1 MNPNL
6 KWKVIFIVVVILGC
20 IYGLVGLPTFP
31 TSLAD
36 LKSNFAQQIKLG
48 LDLQGGTHL
57 ILQVQVQEAIAQE
70 TDQTVDR
77 LTTQLRAKNIRYD
90 EVRRA
95 DDTHIVV
102 RNVPSEQLS
111 DFRDLVNT
119 LLQNEWDMSPTAG
132 EPSSYTLALRPSRIA
147 SIQEQTMTQSLETI
161 ERRINALGLTEPTIQ
176 RHGRNDNEILVQLPG
191 EGDPARAKAVIQAGG
206 QLELKLVEDPT
217 TYPSQAA
224 ALAAHG
230 GVLPPGTELVP
241 GRSDSR
247 DPSAATGEVWYVL
260 SRTAVVTGRD
270 LRSATE
276 NRNSN
281 NPGQWQVN
289 FSLSAEGA
297 HRFGPFTEQNVHR
310 QMAIVLEH
318 RVYSAPVINSRID
331 DSGFIEGNFS
341 QESAHDLAIVLRA
354 GALPASIKYLEE
366 RTVGPSL
373 GADSIRH
380 GVQASVLSLLV
391 VMIFM
396 LVYYRMSGGN
406 AVLALVL
413 NLVILL
419 AVLAA
424 FGMIAVIGISAALA
438 VASPVAGLIAAVV
451 GGLAVPLSGASG
463 ATLTLPGIAGVI
475 LTIGMGVDS
484 NVLVFERIRE
494 ELRNGKSP
502 ASAVQAGFDKAFL
515 TIIDT
520 HVTTVVSAFFLFL
533 FGTGP
538 IRGFAITLTIG
549 LIANVFT
556 AIYVSK
562 TIFQYHLTKMDRQA
576 ELSI

>member
-1 MNPNL
+1 MRP
-6 KWKVIFIVVVILGC
+6 
-20 IYGLVGLPTFP
+20 
-31 TSLAD
+31 S
-36 LKSNFAQQIKLG
+36 
-48 LDLQGGTHL
+48 
-57 ILQVQVQEAIAQE
+57 AIAQ
-70 TDQTVDR
+70 
-77 LTTQLRAKNIRYD
+77 
-90 EVRRA
+90 
-95 DDTHIVV
+95 
-102 RNVPSEQLS
+102 
-111 DFRDLVNT
+111 
-119 LLQNEWDMSPTAG
+119 
-132 EPSSYTLALRPSRIA
+132 
-147 SIQEQTMTQSLETI
+147 IQETTMTQSLETI

-176 RHGRNDNEILVQLPG
+176 LRGGRNNNEILVQLPG
-191 EGDPARAKAVIQAGG
+191 EGDPSRAKSVIQAGG
-206 QLELKLVEDPT
+206 QLELRLVEDPR
-217 TYPSQAA
+217 TYSSQTE

-241 GRSDSR
+241 GRSETR
-247 DPSAATGEVWYVL
+247 RPSGDLDTGETWYVL
-260 SRTAVVTGRD
+260 SRAPIVTGLD
-270 LRSATE
+270 LRNAIE
-276 NRNSN
+276 NRNTN
-281 NPGQWQVN
+281 NPGQWVVD
-289 FSLSAEGA
+289 FTLSPEAA
-297 HRFGPFTEQNVHR
+297 RRFGPFTQQNIGR
-310 QMAIVLEH
+310 QMAIVLDH
-318 RVYSAPVINSRID
+318 RVYTAPVINGRID
-331 DSGFIEGNFS
+331 DSGMIEGNFS
-341 QESAHDLAIVLRA
+341 QESAHDLALVLRA

-380 GVQASVLSLLV
+380 GVQASVLSLIV
-391 VMIFM
+391 VMLFM
-396 LVYYRMSGGN
+396 LVYYRLSGAN
-406 AVLALVL
+406 AVLALIL

-424 FGMIAVIGISAALA
+424 FGAV
-438 VASPVAGLIAAVV
+438 
-451 GGLAVPLSGASG
+451 
-463 ATLTLPGIAGVI
+463 LTLPGIAGVI

-494 ELRNGKSP
+494 ELRNGKS
-502 ASAVQAGFDKAFL
+502 ASSAVDAGFDKAFL

>member
-6 KWKVIFIVVVILGC
+6 KWKVLFIVAVVVLCVYFILG
-20 IYGLVGLPTFP
+20 LPNFP
-31 TSLAD
+31 TSAAA
-36 LKSNFAQQIKLG
+36 LKDNFTHQIKLG

-57 ILQVQVQEAIAQE
+57 ILQVQVQEAVAQE

-77 LTTQLRAKNIRYD
+77 LATALRQKNIHYD
-90 EVRRA
+90 EVRRV

-102 RNVPSEQLS
+102 RNISPEQS
-111 DFRDLVNT
+111 GDFRDLIHDQYEGVWELSPAPGETNSY
-119 LLQNEWDMSPTAG
+119 LLSMRQ
-132 EPSSYTLALRPSRIA
+132 SYLAH
-147 SIQEQTMTQSLETI
+147 IQETTMEQSLETI

-176 RHGRNDNEILVQLPG
+176 LHGRKDNEILVQLPG
-191 EGDPARAKAVIQAGG
+191 EGDPTRAKQVIQAGG

-217 TYPSQAA
+217 TYPSEAA

-230 GVLPPGTELVP
+230 GILPPNTEIVK
-241 GRSDSR
+241 GRNERNSQNPQD
-247 DPSAATGEVWYVL
+247 TGEVWYIL
-260 SRTAVVTGRD
+260 SRTPAVTGRD
-270 LRSATE
+270 LRTATE
-276 NRNSN
+276 NRNPDM
-281 NPGQWQVN
+281 PGQWQIN
-289 FSLSAEGA
+289 FTLTGEAA
-297 HRFGPFTEQNVHR
+297 RRFGPFTEQNKGR
-310 QMAIVLEH
+310 QMAIELEH
-318 RVYSAPVINSRID
+318 RVYSAPVIQSRID
-331 DSGFIEGNFS
+331 DQGRIDGNFS
-341 QESAHDLAIVLRA
+341 QESAHDLALVLRA

-396 LVYYRMSGGN
+396 VFYYRLSGVN
-406 AVLALVL
+406 AVLALIL

-419 AVLAA
+419 A
-424 FGMIAVIGISAALA
+424 ALA
-438 VASPVAGLIAAVV
+438 MFGAV
-451 GGLAVPLSGASG
+451 
-463 ATLTLPGIAGVI
+463 LTLPGIAGVI

-494 ELRNGKSP
+494 ELRNGKS
-502 ASAVQAGFDKAFL
+502 ASAAVEAGFDKAFL

-520 HVTTVVSAFFLFL
+520 HVTTVVSAFFLFI

-562 TIFQYHLTKMDRQA
+562 AIFQYHLTKMDRQA

>member
-6 KWKVIFIVVVILGC
+6 KWRALSILLIILFC
-20 IYGLVGLPTFP
+20 VYYLIGLPEFP
-31 TSLAD
+31 
-36 LKSNFAQQIKLG
+36 KSFAQMKDNFGHQIKLG

-77 LTTQLRAKNIRYD
+77 LTNELRAKNIHYD

-95 DDTHIVV
+95 DDTHILV
-102 RNVPSEQLS
+102 RNIDPAQLS
-111 DFRDLVNT
+111 QFRDLVSAQYANV
-119 LLQNEWDMSPTAG
+119 WDLTPTAG
-132 EPSSYTLALRPSRIA
+132 DPSGYTLTLRAAVIA
-147 SIQEQTMTQSLETI
+147 QIKDSTMTQSLETI
-161 ERRINALGLTEPTIQ
+161 VRRINALGLTEPTIQ
-176 RHGRNDNEILVQLPG
+176 RRGGRNDNEILVQLPG
-191 EGDPARAKAVIQAGG
+191 EGDPTRAKAVIQAGG
-206 QLELKLVEDPT
+206 QLELRLVEDVR
-217 TYPSQAA
+217 TYSSESE

-230 GVLPPGTELVP
+230 GILPLGTELVP
-241 GRSDSR
+241 GRSETRNASGIQD
-247 DPSAATGEVWYVL
+247 TGVTWYVL
-260 SRTAVVTGRD
+260 SRAPVVTGRD
-270 LRSATE
+270 LRSAIET
-276 NRNSN
+276 RNTN
-281 NPGQWQVN
+281 NPGQFQVN
-289 FSLSAEGA
+289 FTLSPEAA
-297 HRFGPFTEQNVHR
+297 RRFGPFTETNKGR

-318 RVYSAPVINSRID
+318 RVYSAPVINGRID
-331 DSGFIEGNFS
+331 DSGLIEGNFS
-341 QESAHDLAIVLRA
+341 QESAHDLALVLRA

-380 GVQASVLSLLV
+380 GVQASVLSLVV
-391 VMIFM
+391 VMLFM
-396 LVYYRMSGGN
+396 LFYYRFSGGN
-406 AVLALVL
+406 AVLALIL
-413 NLVILL
+413 NLIILL
-419 AVLAA
+419 AVLAL
-424 FGMIAVIGISAALA
+424 FGAV
-438 VASPVAGLIAAVV
+438 
-451 GGLAVPLSGASG
+451 
-463 ATLTLPGIAGVI
+463 LTLPGIAGVI

-502 ASAVQAGFDKAFL
+502 GSAVDAGFDKAFV

>member
-6 KWKVIFIVVVILGC
+6 KWKAVFIVVVILGC
-20 IYGLVGLPTFP
+20 VYGLFGLPTFP
-31 TSLAD
+31 TSAAD
-36 LKSNFAQQIKLG
+36 LKSNFAHQIKLG

-57 ILQVQVQEAIAQE
+57 ILQVRVQEAISQE

-77 LTTQLRAKNIRYD
+77 LTNQLRAKNIRYD
-90 EVRRA
+90 EVRRV

-111 DFRDLVNT
+111 EFRDLVAAQ
-119 LLQNEWDMSPTAG
+119 LQNVWDMSPTAG
-132 EPSSYTLALRPSRIA
+132 EPSSHTLSRRPSAIA
-147 SIQEQTMTQSLETI
+147 ALQEQTMQQSLETI

-191 EGDPARAKAVIQAGG
+191 EGDPSRAKAGIQAGG
-206 QLELKLVEDPT
+206 QLELRLVEDPSP
-217 TYPSQAA
+217 YPSQTA

-241 GRSDSR
+241 GRSESR
-247 DPSAATGEVWYVL
+247 NPGADTGEVWYLL
-260 SRTAVVTGRD
+260 SRTVVVSGRD

-276 NRNSN
+276 NRNTN

-289 FSLSAEGA
+289 FSLSSEGA
-297 HRFGPFTEQNVHR
+297 QRFGPFTEQNVHR

-331 DSGFIEGNFS
+331 DQGFIEGNFS

-354 GALPASIKYLEE
+354 RALPASIKYLEE

-396 LVYYRMSGGN
+396 VFYYRLSGAN
-406 AVLALVL
+406 AVLALIL

-419 AVLAA
+419 A
-424 FGMIAVIGISAALA
+424 ALA
-438 VASPVAGLIAAVV
+438 TFGAV
-451 GGLAVPLSGASG
+451 
-463 ATLTLPGIAGVI
+463 LTLPGIAGVI

-562 TIFQYHLTKMDRQA
+562 TIFEYHLTKMDRQA

>member
-6 KWKVIFIVVVILGC
+6 KWKALFIVVIIFAC
-20 IYGLVGLPTFP
+20 IYGLLGLPTFP
-31 TSLAD
+31 TSLAQV
-36 LKSNFAQQIKLG
+36 KENFGHQIKLG

-77 LTTQLRAKNIRYD
+77 LTSQLRAKNIRYD
-90 EVRRA
+90 EVRRV
-95 DDTHIVV
+95 DDTHILI
-102 RNVPSEQLS
+102 RNVAPEQLS
-111 DFRDLVNT
+111 EFRDLVNAQ
-119 LLQNEWDMSPTAG
+119 LSNIWDLSPAAG
-132 EPSSYTLALRPSRIA
+132 TPPGYTLALRPSAIGQ
-147 SIQEQTMTQSLETI
+147 IQETTMTQSLETI

-176 RHGRNDNEILVQLPG
+176 LRGGRNNNEILVQLPG
-191 EGDPARAKAVIQAGG
+191 EGDPTRAEQVIQAGG
-206 QLELKLVEDPT
+206 QLELTLVEDPV
-217 TYPSQAA
+217 TYPSETA

-230 GVLPPGTELVP
+230 GILPAGTVLVP
-241 GRSDSR
+241 DDPRGRTRS
-247 DPSAATGEVWYVL
+247 SAQDAPEVWYIL
-260 SRTAVVTGRD
+260 SRAAAVTGRD
-270 LRSATE
+270 LRSAIE
-276 NRNSN
+276 NRNTN
-281 NPGQWQVN
+281 NPGQWVVD
-289 FSLSAEGA
+289 FTLSSEAA
-297 HRFGPFTEQNVHR
+297 RRFGPFTELNLHR
-310 QMAIVLEH
+310 QMAIVLDH
-318 RVYSAPVINSRID
+318 HVYSAPSINGRID
-331 DSGFIEGNFS
+331 DSGLIEGNFS
-341 QESAHDLAIVLRA
+341 QESAHDLALVLRA

-380 GVQASVLSLLV
+380 GVQASILSLVV
-391 VMIFM
+391 VMLFM
-396 LVYYRMSGGN
+396 LVYYRLSGGN
-406 AVLALVL
+406 AVLALIL

-419 AVLAA
+419 AALAA
-424 FGMIAVIGISAALA
+424 FGAV
-438 VASPVAGLIAAVV
+438 
-451 GGLAVPLSGASG
+451 
-463 ATLTLPGIAGVI
+463 LTLPGIAGVI

-494 ELRNGKSP
+494 DLRNGKSP
-502 ASAVQAGFDKAFL
+502 ASAVDTGFDKAFL

-562 TIFQYHLTKMDRQA
+562 TIFQYHLTKMERQA

>member
-6 KWKVIFIVVVILGC
+6 KWKAVFILVVILGC
-20 IYGLVGLPTFP
+20 IYGLFAVPTFP
-31 TSLAD
+31 TSAAD
-36 LKSNFAQQIKLG
+36 LKSNFAHQIKLG

-77 LTTQLRAKNIRYD
+77 LTNQLRAKNIRYD
-90 EVRRA
+90 EVRRV
-95 DDTHIVV
+95 DDTHIDV
-102 RNVPSEQLS
+102 RNVPSDQLS
-111 DFRDLVNT
+111 EFRDLVAAQ
-119 LLQNEWDMSPTAG
+119 LQNSWDMAPTAG
-132 EPSSYTLALRPSRIA
+132 EPSSYTLTLRQSAIA
-147 SIQEQTMTQSLETI
+147 AIQEQTMQQSLETI

-176 RHGRNDNEILVQLPG
+176 LHGRKDNEILVQLPG
-191 EGDPARAKAVIQAGG
+191 EGDPSRAKAVIQAGG
-206 QLELKLVEDPT
+206 QLELKLVEDPSP
-217 TYPSQAA
+217 YPSQAA

-230 GVLPPGTELVP
+230 GVLPPGTEIVP

-247 DPSAATGEVWYVL
+247 NPADTGEVWYLL
-260 SRTAVVTGRD
+260 SRSPVVTGRD
-270 LRSATE
+270 LRGATE
-276 NRNSN
+276 NRNTN

-289 FSLSAEGA
+289 FSLSSEGA
-297 HRFGPFTEQNVHR
+297 QRFGPFTEQNVHR

-331 DSGFIEGNFS
+331 DQGFIEGNFS
-341 QESAHDLAIVLRA
+341 QESAHDLALVLRA

-380 GVQASVLSLLV
+380 GVQASILSLLV

-424 FGMIAVIGISAALA
+424 FGAV
-438 VASPVAGLIAAVV
+438 
-451 GGLAVPLSGASG
+451 
-463 ATLTLPGIAGVI
+463 LTLPGIAGVI

-562 TIFQYHLTKMDRQA
+562 TIFEYHLTKMDRQA

>member
-1 MNPNL
+1 MDRLIAETPARAQVLAESRPSDMNPNL
-6 KWKVIFIVVVILGC
+6 KWKVLFISLVILGC
-20 IYGLVGLPTFP
+20 IYGLIGLPTFP
-31 TSLAD
+31 TKVAD
-36 LKSNFAQQIKLG
+36 LKNNFGQQIKLG

-57 ILQVQVQEAIAQE
+57 ILQVQTQEAIAQE
-70 TDQTVDR
+70 TDQTVER
-77 LTTQLRAKNIRYD
+77 LTTQMRTKNIHYD
-90 EVRRA
+90 EVRRV
-95 DDTHIVV
+95 DDTHVLV
-102 RNVPSEQLS
+102 RNVASEQLS
-111 DFRDLVNT
+111 DFRDLVT
-119 LLQNEWDMSPTAG
+119 SQLQNVWDMTPAAGDPTG
-132 EPSSYTLALRPSRIA
+132 YTLTLRPSAIA
-147 SIQEQTMTQSLETI
+147 AIREQTMTQSIETI

-176 RHGRNDNEILVQLPG
+176 QRGGSNENEILVQLPG
-191 EGDPARAKAVIQAGG
+191 EGDPSRAKAVIQAGG

-217 TYPSQAA
+217 SYPSQVA

-230 GVLPPGTELVP
+230 GVLPSGTEIVA
-241 GRSDSR
+241 GRSESR
-247 DPSAATGEVWYVL
+247 TNTPDTGEVWYIL
-260 SRTAVVTGRD
+260 SRAPVVTGRD

-276 NRNSN
+276 NRSTQ
-281 NPGQWQVN
+281 NPGQWQIN
-289 FSLSAEGA
+289 FSLSTDAS
-297 HRFGPFTEQNVHR
+297 HRFGPFTEQNVNR
-310 QMAIVLEH
+310 QMAIVLQH
-318 RVYSAPVINSRID
+318 RVYSAPVIHSRID
-331 DSGFIEGNFS
+331 DSGVIEGNFS
-341 QESAHDLAIVLRA
+341 QDSAHDLALVLRA

-380 GVQASVLSLLV
+380 GVQASIFSLLA
-391 VMIFM
+391 VMVFM
-396 LVYYRMSGGN
+396 VVYYRLSGAN
-406 AVLALVL
+406 AVLALIL

-419 AVLAA
+419 AALAA
-424 FGMIAVIGISAALA
+424 FGAV
-438 VASPVAGLIAAVV
+438 
-451 GGLAVPLSGASG
+451 
-463 ATLTLPGIAGVI
+463 LTLPGIAGVI

-494 ELRNGKSP
+494 ELRNGKSS

-562 TIFQYHLTKMDRQA
+562 TIFQYHLSKMDRQA
-576 ELSI
+576 EISI

>member
-6 KWKVIFIVVVILGC
+6 KWKVVFILAVVVFCL
-20 IYGLVGLPTFP
+20 YSVVGLPTFP
-31 TSLAD
+31 TS
-36 LKSNFAQQIKLG
+36 FAQLRDNFEHQIKLG

-57 ILQVQVQEAIAQE
+57 ILQVQVQEAVAQE

-77 LTTQLRAKNIRYD
+77 LTTAMRTKNIHYD
-90 EVRRA
+90 EVRRM
-95 DDTHIVV
+95 DDTHFIV
-102 RNVPSEQLS
+102 RNVPPDQVSQ
-111 DFRDLVNT
+111 FRDLIHEQFENAWT
-119 LLQNEWDMSPTAG
+119 LSPAPGEPTA
-132 EPSSYTLALRPSRIA
+132 ALLTMRPTTIA
-147 SIQEQTMTQSLETI
+147 AIQEATMTQSLETI

-176 RHGRNDNEILVQLPG
+176 PHGRVGQDNEILVQLPG
-191 EGDPARAKAVIQAGG
+191 EGDPAAAKRVIQAGG
-206 QLELKLVEDPT
+206 QLELKLVEDPN
-217 TYPSQAA
+217 TYPSEAA
-224 ALAAHG
+224 ALAAKG
-230 GVLPPGTELVP
+230 GILPAGAELVE
-241 GRSDSR
+241 GSSEARSRNPQD
-247 DPSAATGEVWYVL
+247 TGNVWYVL
-260 SRTAVVTGRD
+260 DRTPAVTGRD

-276 NRNSN
+276 SRNTEM
-281 NPGQWQVN
+281 PGQWQIN
-289 FSLSAEGA
+289 FVLSSDAGRNFG
-297 HRFGPFTEQNVHR
+297 RFTQQNVGR
-310 QMAIVLEH
+310 QMAIVLEKK
-318 RVYSAPVINSRID
+318 VYSAPVIQSKIEDTGRID
-331 DSGFIEGNFS
+331 GNFS
-341 QESAHDLAIVLRA
+341 QESAHELAQILRA

-380 GVQASVLSLLV
+380 GVQASVLSLVV

-396 LVYYRMSGGN
+396 VFYYRLSGVN
-406 AVLALVL
+406 AVLALIL

-419 AVLAA
+419 A
-424 FGMIAVIGISAALA
+424 ALA
-438 VASPVAGLIAAVV
+438 MFGAV
-451 GGLAVPLSGASG
+451 
-463 ATLTLPGIAGVI
+463 LTLPGIAGVI

-494 ELRNGKSP
+494 EIRNGKSS
-502 ASAVQAGFDKAFL
+502 SAAVDAGFNKAFL

-520 HVTTVVSAFFLFL
+520 HVTTVVSAVFLFI

>member
-6 KWKVIFIVVVILGC
+6 KWKVLFITAVVVIC
-20 IYGLVGLPTFP
+20 IYFILGLPNFP
-31 TSLAD
+31 TSLAA
-36 LKSNFAQQIKLG
+36 LKDNFTHQIKLG

-77 LTTQLRAKNIRYD
+77 LTTAMRAKNLHYD
-90 EVRRA
+90 EVRRM

-102 RNVPSEQLS
+102 RNVAPDQTS
-111 DFRDLVNT
+111 DFRDLIHDQYEGVWELTPAPGETNAFLLT
-119 LLQNEWDMSPTAG
+119 LRQSA
-132 EPSSYTLALRPSRIA
+132 LAR
-147 SIQEQTMTQSLETI
+147 IQENTMEQSLETI
-161 ERRINALGLTEPTIQ
+161 ERRVNALGLTEPTIQ
-176 RHGRNDNEILVQLPG
+176 PQGRKDNEILVQLPG
-191 EGDPARAKAVIQAGG
+191 EGDPTRAKQVIQAGG

-217 TYPSQAA
+217 TYPSEAA

-230 GVLPPGTELVP
+230 GILPPNTEIVK
-241 GRSDSR
+241 GRNESR
-247 DPSAATGEVWYVL
+247 QQNQPEGGEAWYVL
-260 SRTAVVTGRD
+260 NRTPIVTGRD

-276 NRNSN
+276 NRNTEM
-281 NPGQWQVN
+281 PGQWQIN
-289 FSLSAEGA
+289 FTLTGEAA
-297 HRFGPFTEQNVHR
+297 RRFGPFTEQNKGR
-310 QMAIVLEH
+310 QMAIELEK
-318 RVYSAPVINSRID
+318 RVYSAPVIQSRID
-331 DSGFIEGNFS
+331 DSGRIDGNFS
-341 QESAHDLAIVLRA
+341 QESAHDLALVLRA

-380 GVQASVLSLLV
+380 GVQASILSLLV
-391 VMIFM
+391 VMVFM
-396 LVYYRMSGGN
+396 VFYYRLSGVN
-406 AVLALVL
+406 AVLALIL

-419 AVLAA
+419 A
-424 FGMIAVIGISAALA
+424 ALA
-438 VASPVAGLIAAVV
+438 MFGAV
-451 GGLAVPLSGASG
+451 
-463 ATLTLPGIAGVI
+463 LTLPGIAGVI

-494 ELRNGKSP
+494 ELRNGKS
-502 ASAVQAGFDKAFL
+502 ASAAVEAGFDKAFL

-520 HVTTVVSAFFLFL
+520 HVTTVVSAFFLFI

-538 IRGFAITLTIG
+538 IRGFAVTLTIG

-562 TIFQYHLTKMDRQA
+562 AIFQYHLIKMDRQA

>member
-6 KWKVIFIVVVILGC
+6 KWKFAFIVLVILGC
-20 IYGLVGLPTFP
+20 IYGLVGLPAFP
-31 TSLAD
+31 TSVAQ
-36 LKSNFAQQIKLG
+36 LKDNFSHQIKLG

-57 ILQVQVQEAIAQE
+57 VLQVQVQEAVAQE
-70 TDQTVDR
+70 TDQMVDR
-77 LTTQLRAKNIRYD
+77 ITTWLRSKNIHYD
-90 EVRRA
+90 EVRRVN
-95 DDTHIVV
+95 DTHILV
-102 RNVPSEQLS
+102 RGVDPARLSE
-111 DFRDLVNT
+111 FRDYIN
-119 LLQNEWDMSPTAG
+119 QQFSNFWDMSPAAG
-132 EPSSYTLALRPSRIA
+132 DPSGYTLTLRGAAIA
-147 SIQEQTMTQSLETI
+147 QIQETTMTQSLETI

-176 RHGRNDNEILVQLPG
+176 PRGGQNSNEILVQLPG
-191 EGDPARAKAVIQAGG
+191 EGDPSRAQGVISEGG
-206 QLELKLVEDPT
+206 QLELRLVEDPV
-217 TYPSQAA
+217 TYTSETD
-224 ALAAHG
+224 ALSKHG
-230 GVLPPGTELVP
+230 GVLPPGTELIP
-241 GRSDSR
+241 GRPERTASGST
-247 DPSAATGEVWYVL
+247 PNGEGWYIL
-260 SRTAVVTGRD
+260 SRSAVVTGRD

-281 NPGQWQVN
+281 NPGQWVVD
-289 FSLSAEGA
+289 FTLSGDASR
-297 HRFGPFTEQNVHR
+297 RFGPFTQQNLGR
-310 QMAIVLEH
+310 QMAIVLDH
-318 RVYSAPVINSRID
+318 RVYSAPVINGRID
-331 DSGFIEGNFS
+331 DSGMIEGNFS
-341 QESAHDLAIVLRA
+341 QESSHDLALVLRA

-396 LVYYRMSGGN
+396 LFYYRLAGVN
-406 AVLALVL
+406 AVLALIL

-419 AVLAA
+419 ALLAF
-424 FGMIAVIGISAALA
+424 FGAV
-438 VASPVAGLIAAVV
+438 
-451 GGLAVPLSGASG
+451 
-463 ATLTLPGIAGVI
+463 LTLPGIAGVI

-494 ELRNGKSP
+494 ELRNGKSS
-502 ASAVQAGFDKAFL
+502 ASAVEAGFDKAFL

-562 TIFQYHLTKMDRQA
+562 AIFQYHLAKMDRQS

>member
-1 MNPNL
+1 
-6 KWKVIFIVVVILGC
+6 
-20 IYGLVGLPTFP
+20 
-31 TSLAD
+31 
-36 LKSNFAQQIKLG
+36 
-48 LDLQGGTHL
+48 
-57 ILQVQVQEAIAQE
+57 
-70 TDQTVDR
+70 
-77 LTTQLRAKNIRYD
+77 
-90 EVRRA
+90 
-95 DDTHIVV
+95 
-102 RNVPSEQLS
+102 
-111 DFRDLVNT
+111 
-119 LLQNEWDMSPTAG
+119 
-132 EPSSYTLALRPSRIA
+132 
-147 SIQEQTMTQSLETI
+147 
-161 ERRINALGLTEPTIQ
+161 
-176 RHGRNDNEILVQLPG
+176 
-191 EGDPARAKAVIQAGG
+191 
-206 QLELKLVEDPT
+206 
-217 TYPSQAA
+217 
-224 ALAAHG
+224 
-230 GVLPPGTELVP
+230 
-241 GRSDSR
+241 
-247 DPSAATGEVWYVL
+247 VL
-260 SRTAVVTGRD
+260 SRAAVVTGRD

-276 NRNSN
+276 NRNTN

-297 HRFGPFTEQNVHR
+297 QRFGPFTEQNVHR

-331 DSGFIEGNFS
+331 DQGFIEGNFS
-341 QESAHDLAIVLRA
+341 EESAHDLALVLRA

-380 GVQASVLSLLV
+380 GVQASILSLLV
-391 VMIFM
+391 VMMFM
-396 LVYYRMSGGN
+396 LFYYRMSGGN

-419 AVLAA
+419 A
-424 FGMIAVIGISAALA
+424 ALA
-438 VASPVAGLIAAVV
+438 TFGAV
-451 GGLAVPLSGASG
+451 
-463 ATLTLPGIAGVI
+463 LTLPGIAGVI

-502 ASAVQAGFDKAFL
+502 ASAVQSGFDKAFL

-562 TIFQYHLTKMDRQA
+562 TIFEYHLTKMDRQA

>member
-6 KWKVIFIVVVILGC
+6 KWKALFILVVILSC
-20 IYGLVGLPTFP
+20 VYGLFGLPTFP
-31 TSLAD
+31 TSLAQIKD
-36 LKSNFAQQIKLG
+36 NLGHQIKLG

-77 LTTQLRAKNIRYD
+77 LTSQMRAKSIRYD
-90 EVRRA
+90 EVRRV
-95 DDTHIVV
+95 DDTHVLV
-102 RNVPSEQLS
+102 RNVPSDQLS
-111 DFRDLVNT
+111 IFRDLVNDQLSRT
-119 LLQNEWDMSPTAG
+119 WDMSAAAG
-132 EPSSYTLALRPSRIA
+132 ETSGYTLTMRPSRIA
-147 SIQEQTMTQSLETI
+147 EIQEQTMSQSLETI

-176 RHGRNDNEILVQLPG
+176 PHGRKDNEILVQLPG
-191 EGDPARAKAVIQAGG
+191 EGDPSRAKAVIQAGG
-206 QLELKLVEDPT
+206 QLELKLVEDPNP
-217 TYPSQAA
+217 YPSQTA
-224 ALAAHG
+224 ALAAKG
-230 GVLPPGTELVP
+230 GILPAGTELVS
-241 GRSDSR
+241 GRSESR
-247 DPSAATGEVWYVL
+247 SSSAADTGENWYVL
-260 SRTAVVTGRD
+260 SRAAVVTGRD

-276 NRNSN
+276 NRNTN

-289 FSLSAEGA
+289 FSLSAEA
-297 HRFGPFTEQNVHR
+297 ARRFGPFTEQNTGR
-310 QMAIVLEH
+310 QMAIVMDR
-318 RVYSAPVINSRID
+318 RVYSAPLIKSRID

-341 QESAHDLAIVLRA
+341 QESAHDLALVLRA

-380 GVQASVLSLLV
+380 GVQASVFSLVV

-396 LVYYRMSGGN
+396 FVYYRLSGGN
-406 AVLALVL
+406 AVLALIL

-419 AVLAA
+419 AALAA
-424 FGMIAVIGISAALA
+424 FGAV
-438 VASPVAGLIAAVV
+438 
-451 GGLAVPLSGASG
+451 
-463 ATLTLPGIAGVI
+463 LTLPGIAGVI

-502 ASAVQAGFDKAFL
+502 GSAVQAGFDKAFL

-562 TIFQYHLTKMDRQA
+562 TIFQYHLAKMDRQA

>member
-1 MNPNL
+1 MFAMMTLQAPSGLGAALGSPLVMMVIVMGIFYVMLILPQQRQRKKLQAMLSAL
-6 KWKVIFIVVVILGC
+6 KAGDKVITNGGIYGVINGIDGDTVILK
-20 IYGLVGLPTFP
+20 I
-31 TSLAD
+31 AD
-36 LKSNFAQQIKLG
+36 TGSSPVKIRIARSAI
-48 LDLQGGTHL
+48 T
-57 ILQVQVQEAIAQE
+57 QV

-77 LTTQLRAKNIRYD
+77 LTNQLRAKNIRYD
-90 EVRRA
+90 EVRRV

-111 DFRDLVNT
+111 EFRDLISSQ
-119 LLQNEWDMSPTAG
+119 LQNVWDMSPTAG
-132 EPSSYTLALRPSRIA
+132 EPSSYTLSLRPSAIA
-147 SIQEQTMTQSLETI
+147 ALQEQTMTQSLETI
-161 ERRINALGLTEPTIQ
+161 DRRINALGLTEPTIQ
-176 RHGRNDNEILVQLPG
+176 RHGRKDNEILVHLPG
-191 EGDPARAKAVIQAGG
+191 EGDPSRAKAVIQAGG

-217 TYPSQAA
+217 PYPSQTA

-241 GRSDSR
+241 GRSEAR
-247 DPSAATGEVWYVL
+247 TGATDAGEVWYVL

-289 FSLSAEGA
+289 FTLSAEGA
-297 HRFGPFTEQNVHR
+297 HRFGPFTEQNIR
-310 QMAIVLEH
+310 AQMAIVLEH
-318 RVYSAPVINSRID
+318 
-331 DSGFIEGNFS
+331 
-341 QESAHDLAIVLRA
+341 RA

-396 LVYYRMSGGN
+396 LIYYRLSGAN
-406 AVLALVL
+406 AVLALIL
-413 NLVILL
+413 NLIILL
-419 AVLAA
+419 A
-424 FGMIAVIGISAALA
+424 ALA
-438 VASPVAGLIAAVV
+438 TFGAV
-451 GGLAVPLSGASG
+451 
-463 ATLTLPGIAGVI
+463 LTLPGIAGVI

-520 HVTTVVSAFFLFL
+520 HVTTVVSAVFLFL

-538 IRGFAITLTIG
+538 IRGFAITLIIG

-556 AIYVSK
+556 AIYVSR
-562 TIFQYHLTKMDRQA
+562 TIFEYHLTKMDRQA